1 MNINWSLRLKNKTTL
16 LALISAVVVFIFS
29 VTSALG
35 FTLPIEQQ
43 QVMDAVTAIL
53 TLLVGLGV
61 VVDPTTQG
69 ISDSTRAMLYK
80 KPSATSGAAPGDDT
94 SE

>member
-29 VTSALG
+29 VASALG
-35 FTLPIEQQ
+35 LSLPVDQQ
-43 QVMDAVTAIL
+43 QIMDAVTAIL
-53 TLLVGLGV
+53 AILVGLGI

-69 ISDSTRAMLYK
+69 ISDSTRAMLYD
-80 KPSATSGAAPGDDT
+80 KPAATSGAAPGDDT